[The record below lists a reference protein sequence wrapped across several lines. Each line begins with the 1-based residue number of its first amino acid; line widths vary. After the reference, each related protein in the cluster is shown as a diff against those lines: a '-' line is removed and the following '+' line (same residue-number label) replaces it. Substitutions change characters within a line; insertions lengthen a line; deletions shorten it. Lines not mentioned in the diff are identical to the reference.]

1 MKLFLAIIAFGFPA
15 LELAGIYQIWQQ
27 IGAWTLLWL
36 AAAVVAG
43 IAVLRQAQ
51 AEFLPRLMS
60 AGFDGSTPFAA
71 LWHSGRQF
79 LAGVLLIFPGAISD
93 GLAVILLLWPAGPR
107 PPKGPAQ
114 PPGYGPRAANESEAS
129 AQAHARQAGVKPPGG
144 GRSHDVIEGEWRRE
158 D

>member
-1 MKLFLAIIAFGFPA
+1 MKLFLAIIALGFPA

-51 AEFLPRLMS
+51 AEFLPRMMYAS
-60 AGFDGSTPFAA
+60 FEGRTPFAA

-93 GLAVILLLWPAGPR
+93 GLAVILLLGSLGSR
-107 PPKGPAQ
+107 PPRQGPGQ
-114 PPGYGPRAANESEAS
+114 GPRAANDEP
-129 AQAHARQAGVKPPGG
+129 GVKP
-144 GRSHDVIEGEWRRE
+144 RSGSSQDVIEGEWRRE